1 MMKMEKHRQPV
12 KKTYQK
18 GKPSR
23 IQVAFT
29 NAMKEH
35 NTYMQESD
43 KKLLSEMRE
52 HAEKERELRKEEL
65 NAFKNSMALLASAIA
80 GRTPATQPVQVHR
93 PQYYPVPLQPD
104 ITIDNQR
111 TYFKL

>member
-1 MMKMEKHRQPV
+1 M
-12 KKTYQK
+12 
-18 GKPSR
+18 
-23 IQVAFT
+23 QVAFT
-29 NAMKEH
+29 NAMKGH

-43 KKLLSEMRE
+43 KKFLSEMRE

-65 NAFKNSMALLASAIA
+65 NAFKNFMAHLASAIA
-80 GRTPATQPVQVHR
+80 GRTPVQIHQ

-104 ITIDNQR
+104 ITIDNQQ